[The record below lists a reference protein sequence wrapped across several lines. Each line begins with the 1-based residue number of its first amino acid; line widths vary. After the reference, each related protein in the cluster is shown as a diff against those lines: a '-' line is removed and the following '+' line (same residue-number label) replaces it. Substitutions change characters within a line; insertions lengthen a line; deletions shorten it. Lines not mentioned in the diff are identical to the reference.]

1 MLRLG
6 RRGLSAFFFTAVS
19 MLTAQGQ
26 SCPELAN
33 LRARFMDH
41 GSYEQAQ
48 ETEQLAANLSQ
59 TVEAA
64 CRPLLTAHRWISRAR
79 AADFGWDPM
88 AKLTRFNE
96 GVSRLDSLVDAHPG
110 EDIYRALRLSVTG
123 TAPRF
128 LGADTHWAEDAEAVF
143 RVSTS
148 GFWSESPKFS
158 EWMVELAQEIQD
170 KTKP

>member
-6 RRGLSAFFFTAVS
+6 RRGLSAFFFIALS

-26 SCPELAN
+26 SCPELAE
-33 LRARFMDH
+33 LRTRFLEH
-41 GSYEQAQ
+41 GTYKKTAG
-48 ETEQLAANLSQ
+48 T
-59 TVEAA
+59 A
-64 CRPLLTAHRWISRAR
+64 CRPVITAHRWISRAR
-79 AADFGWDPM
+79 SADFGWDPM
-88 AKLTRFNE
+88 AKLTRFND
-96 GVSRLDSLVDAHPG
+96 GVNRLDSLVDAHPG

-143 RVSTS
+143 RVSNTD
-148 GFWSESPKFS
+148 FWAESPKFS
-158 EWMVELAQEIQD
+158 EWMTDLAQEIQD